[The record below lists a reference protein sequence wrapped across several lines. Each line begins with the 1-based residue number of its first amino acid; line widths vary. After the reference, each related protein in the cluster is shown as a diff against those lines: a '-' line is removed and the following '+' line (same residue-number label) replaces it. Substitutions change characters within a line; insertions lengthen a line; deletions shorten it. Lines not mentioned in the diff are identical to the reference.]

1 MNTPAENAKHFPND
15 PLDKLLR
22 AARDA
27 RYALMARKRHGA
39 AGDWLLDHAAEKLT
53 RALEDFPK
61 MPRPGQFEVVGE
73 YNSDLG
79 YAITESEFFSQ

>member
-1 MNTPAENAKHFPND
+1 MTD
-15 PLDKLLR
+15 PLTTLLR

-53 RALEDFPK
+53 KALQDFPNR
-61 MPRPGQFEVVGE
+61 PRREAERFNAG
-73 YNSDLG
+73 LG
-79 YAITESEFFSQ
+79 SYLDTVEEFSQ